1 MASSF
6 IRATVPLGMFLLSSL
21 AAQAATVGPL
31 TVHSRLGQG
40 FVGSIEVV
48 GEKAELDDLKVSQGS
63 TEAYIRNGLEYD
75 PAVRGLNLQVERQGD
90 KRAVLRL
97 RSSNTFNQPIGAL
110 LLDFRWAGGS
120 ITRDYTF
127 LLDPPEEIV
136 KVVVPPNLG
145 GSSPATSAVAA
156 AVPAPAVQ
164 PGTAGSAEPSSP
176 GTVSP
181 NAQQYRTQ
189 TGDSLARIAGKNR
202 IGQASR
208 MQTMAAIYQANPQ
221 AFVGGNAARL
231 RRDAVLNLPAEADAL
246 KLSEAESRKLVMGTG
261 EFEKHR
267 QAVAVAAGA
276 GPASDAEASRS
287 AAGQIAPSVDEPVA
301 RQASGRLRIG
311 EGKPSAA
318 TRKKIEALEEE
329 IASKA
334 KSLEEQ
340 NSRIQELEVTME
352 QLNKLLAMQSAPASP
367 SESVAAGQPAP
378 GSESQ
383 VAASAEPA
391 VTQAAALANVPEPT
405 TVAAT
410 DTQAT
415 GLMDARAQVMTS
427 ARMPGNWYED
437 TAVQTLM
444 LIIASGAAAWVAY
457 RRYRER
463 KWREADRELQRQRGM
478 PVDESSVLSMA

>member
-6 IRATVPLGMFLLSSL
+6 IRAYVPLGVFLLSSL
-21 AAQAATVGPL
+21 AAQAASVGSL

-75 PAVRGLNLQVERQGD
+75 PAVRGLNLQVERQSD
-90 KRAVLRL
+90 TRAVLRL
-97 RSSNTFNQPIGAL
+97 RSTNTFNQPIGAL
-110 LLDFRWAGGS
+110 LLDFRWAGGNV
-120 ITRDYTF
+120 TRDFTF

-136 KVVVPPNLG
+136 KVVTSADRTAS
-145 GSSPATSAVAA
+145 SSPSVSPVPTPAA
-156 AVPAPAVQ
+156 AQLKASGGDAVSQ
-164 PGTAGSAEPSSP
+164 SQASP
-176 GTVSP
+176 G
-181 NAQQYRTQ
+181 AQQYRTQ
-189 TGDSLARIAGKNR
+189 PGDSLARVAGLHR
-202 IGQASR
+202 LGQASR

-221 AFVGGNAARL
+221 AFVRGDAARMK
-231 RRDAVLNLPAEADAL
+231 RDAVLTIPAEADAL
-246 KLSEAESRKLVMGTG
+246 KLTEAESRKLVMGTG

-267 QAVAVAAGA
+267 QAVAVAASA

-287 AAGQIAPSVDEPVA
+287 AAGQIAPVVDEPAA

-329 IASKA
+329 IATKA

-352 QLNKLLAMQSAPASP
+352 QLNKLLAMQNAPATAAA
-367 SESVAAGQPAP
+367 SEPVMAQQGGAAVT
-378 GSESQ
+378 Q
-383 VAASAEPA
+383 VAASTEPVA
-391 VTQAAALANVPEPT
+391 SQEAASAPVMET
-405 TVAAT
+405 TLVAAT

-415 GLMDARAQVMTS
+415 GLMDAKAQVMTS

-444 LIIASGAAAWVAY
+444 LVIASGAAGWVAY